1 MVPRSTRCSEDRLRP
16 AALPP
21 IRATPESL
29 PPVPAD
35 EWEGDETPRP
45 VQGLSRAMGS
55 GGGMVRSQSTIVKGS
70 FVEKLWVIVNSRSFR
85 RSEGKISPIQG
96 KGCYVKRKSCQ
107 FFSSERNVPIDQGN
121 GVINP
126 WGPTN

>member
-1 MVPRSTRCSEDRLRP
+1 LVPRSTRCSEDRLRP

-85 RSEGKISPIQG
+85 RSEGKFHLSRERD
-96 KGCYVKRKSCQ
+96 VMSRERVVN
-107 FFSSERNVPIDQGN
+107 FFHQKEMSR
-121 GVINP
+121 
-126 WGPTN
+126 